1 MDVST
6 PRRIGRR
13 RTAALAGLIT
23 TALALTACGT
33 AGPAPAEGA
42 GGDGAAVASIWA
54 LSGQPVEGIRQDSVD
69 AFNEAHPDQALEL
82 TFFQNDAYKTKIR
95 TAIGA
100 RQAPT
105 LIYGWGGGTLK
116 SYVDAGQVEDLT
128 DWLAEN
134 PDVKDR
140 LFPGAF
146 GAATVDGR
154 IYAMPYEDVT
164 PIVLFYNK
172 RVFEEAGVEPP
183 ETWDDLMALVEVFNA
198 EGIAPFSLGG
208 QSRWTSMMWL
218 EYLFDRVGGPEV
230 FDAIFA
236 GEPDAWSDPAAL
248 QALEMAQDLVRA
260 DGFVKGFGSI
270 AADSNADQALLYT
283 GKAAM
288 MLHGGWT
295 YGGMKADG
303 GDFVPSGDLGWV
315 PFPVVEG
322 GKGDPANAV
331 GNPAAYL
338 SVSSAAS
345 DEAKEAAL
353 TYLAEGLSTEA
364 EVDALIGSGAVPV
377 VNGIED
383 KLAST
388 PDAEYTTFV
397 YDLASNAPN
406 FQQSWDQALSPAAA
420 EELLNNIEQLFALS
434 ITPEEFAANMN
445 ETIGE

>member
-1 MDVST
+1 MTVT
-6 PRRIGRR
+6 TRRSGRR
-13 RTAALAGLIT
+13 RRAAALAGVVAT
-23 TALALTACGT
+23 TLALAACGT
-33 AGPAPAEGA
+33 AGPSPSGGA
-42 GGDGAAVASIWA
+42 GGDGAAASIWA

-100 RQAPT
+100 GQAPT

-116 SYVDAGQVEDLT
+116 SYVEAGQVEDLT

-134 PDVKDR
+134 PEVKDR
-140 LFPGAF
+140 LFPSAF

-172 RVFEEAGVEPP
+172 KLFEEAGVEPP

-198 EGIAPFSLGG
+198 KGIAPFSLGG

-236 GEPDAWSDPAAL
+236 EEPGAWSDPAAL

-295 YGGMKADG
+295 YGGMKNDG
-303 GDFVPSGDLGWV
+303 GDFVPNGDLGWV

-345 DEAKEAAL
+345 EEAKEAAL
-353 TYLAEGLSTEA
+353 TYLAEGLSTDA
-364 EVDALIGSGAVPV
+364 EIDALISNGAVPV
-377 VNGIED
+377 VTGIEE

-397 YDLASNAPN
+397 YELASDAPN
-406 FQQSWDQALSPAAA
+406 FQQSWDQALDPAAA

>member
-1 MDVST
+1 MTVIT
-6 PRRIGRR
+6 RRTGGRR
-13 RTAALAGLIT
+13 RAVALAGVLT

-33 AGPAPAEGA
+33 AGPSPAGEGA
-42 GGDGAAVASIWA
+42 GGDAAASIWA
-54 LSGQPVEGIRQDSVD
+54 LSGQPVEGIRKDSVD

-100 RQAPT
+100 GQAPT

-116 SYVDAGQVEDLT
+116 TYVEAGQVEDLT
-128 DWLAEN
+128 DWLDEH
-134 PDVKDR
+134 PDVKER
-140 LFPGAF
+140 IFPSAF
-146 GAATVDGR
+146 GAATVDDR
-154 IYAMPYEDVT
+154 IYAMPFEDVT

-172 RVFEEAGVEPP
+172 KLFEEAGVEPP
-183 ETWDDLMALVEVFNA
+183 ETWDDLMALVDVFNA
-198 EGIAPFSLGG
+198 KGIAPFSLGG

-236 GEPDAWSDPAAL
+236 GEPDAWSHPAAL

-303 GDFVPSGDLGWV
+303 GDFVPNGDLGWV

-345 DEAKEAAL
+345 EEEKEAAL
-353 TYLAEGLSTEA
+353 AYLAEGLSSEA
-364 EVDALIGSGAVPV
+364 EIDALIDSGAVPV

-383 KLAST
+383 KLEST

-406 FQQSWDQALSPAAA
+406 FQQSWDQALDPAAA

-445 ETIGE
+445 KTIGG